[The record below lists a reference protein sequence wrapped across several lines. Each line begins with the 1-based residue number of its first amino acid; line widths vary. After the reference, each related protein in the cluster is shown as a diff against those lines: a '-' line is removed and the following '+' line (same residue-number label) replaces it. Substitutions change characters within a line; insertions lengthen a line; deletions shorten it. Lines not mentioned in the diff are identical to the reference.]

1 MLTANGLAAS
11 SCATC
16 GDSMSR
22 IGRAPINI
30 PAGVKVKIEGQNL
43 HVEGGKGKLSI
54 IVPETLTVIQ
64 DQQQLKVAIKD
75 ANDLTLKAMHG
86 LYRALINNMVQG
98 VVAGFSKELEIVGV
112 GYRAQL
118 QGKQLSLSVGF
129 SHPVVVDIPQGITVE
144 IPKPTQVVIKG
155 FDKQLVGQFAANLR
169 RIAPPEPYKGKGIKY
184 AGEVIRRKAGK
195 AATGSGAKAAG

>member
-1 MLTANGLAAS
+1 
-11 SCATC
+11 
-16 GDSMSR
+16 MSR
-22 IGRAPINI
+22 IGRSPITI
-30 PAGVKVKIEGQNL
+30 PAGVKIKIDGQNL
-43 HVEGGKGKLSI
+43 LVEGGKGKLSI
-54 IVPETLTVIQ
+54 VVPVTLVVTQ
-64 DQQQLKVAIKD
+64 DQQHLKVAIKEAGD
-75 ANDLTLKAMHG
+75 TSLRAMHG

-118 QGKQLSLSVGF
+118 QGKQLSLNVGF
-129 SHPVVVDIPQGITVE
+129 SHPVIVEIPQGITVE
-144 IPKPTQVVIKG
+144 VPKPTQVVIKG
-155 FDKQLVGQFAANLR
+155 LDKQQVGQFAANLR

>member
-16 GDSMSR
+16 GDTMSR
-22 IGRAPINI
+22 IGRAPIAI
-30 PAGVKVKIEGQNL
+30 PAGVKIKIEGQNI
-43 HVEGGKGKLSI
+43 HVEGAKGKLAI
-54 IVPETLTVIQ
+54 VVPETLVVKQ
-64 DQQQLKVAIKD
+64 DLTQLKVEIKD
-75 ANDLTLKAMHG
+75 ANDTTLKAMHG

-129 SHPVVVDIPQGITVE
+129 SHPVIVDIPQGITVE
-144 IPKPTQVVIKG
+144 VPKPTQVVIKG

-184 AGEVIRRKAGK
+184 AGEIIRRKAGK

>member
-1 MLTANGLAAS
+1 
-11 SCATC
+11 
-16 GDSMSR
+16 MSR
-22 IGRAPINI
+22 IGRAPIAI
-30 PAGVKVKIEGQNL
+30 PSGVKVKIEGQNL
-43 HVEGGKGKLSI
+43 HVEGAKGKLSI
-54 IVPETLTVIQ
+54 AVPETLVVKQ
-64 DQQQLKVAIKD
+64 DQQVLKVEIKNAED
-75 ANDLTLKAMHG
+75 TSLKAMHG

-112 GYRAQL
+112 GYRAAL

-129 SHPVVVDIPQGITVE
+129 SHPVIVDIPQGITVE
-144 IPKPTQVVIKG
+144 VPKPTQVVIKG

>member
-1 MLTANGLAAS
+1 
-11 SCATC
+11 
-16 GDSMSR
+16 MSR
-22 IGRAPINI
+22 IGRAPIAI
-30 PAGVKVKIEGQNL
+30 PAGVTLTIEGATL
-43 HVEGGKGKLSI
+43 HVEGPKGKLA
-54 IVPETLTVIQ
+54 IVVPDSLGLAQ
-64 DQQQLKVAIKD
+64 DAKTLKVERKEDESSTA
-75 ANDLTLKAMHG
+75 ALHG

-98 VVAGFSKELEIVGV
+98 VVTGFSKELEVVGV

-118 QGKQLSLSVGF
+118 QGKQISLSVGF

-144 IPKPTQVVIKG
+144 VPKPTIILIKG

-184 AGEVIRRKAGK
+184 AGEAIRRKAGK

>member
-1 MLTANGLAAS
+1 
-11 SCATC
+11 
-16 GDSMSR
+16 MSR
-22 IGRAPINI
+22 IGRAPIAI
-30 PAGVKVKIEGQNL
+30 PAGVTLKIDGATL
-43 HVEGGKGKLSI
+43 HVEGPKGKLSLV
-54 IVPETLTVIQ
+54 VPETIILAQ
-64 DQQQLKVAIKD
+64 EGQALKVARRSEESST
-75 ANDLTLKAMHG
+75 AALHG

-98 VVAGFSKELEIVGV
+98 VVHGFSKDLEVVGV

-118 QGKQLSLSVGF
+118 QGKNLSLSVGF
-129 SHPVVVDIPQGITVE
+129 SHPVIVEIPQGITVE
-144 IPKPTQVVIKG
+144 VPKPTIILIKG